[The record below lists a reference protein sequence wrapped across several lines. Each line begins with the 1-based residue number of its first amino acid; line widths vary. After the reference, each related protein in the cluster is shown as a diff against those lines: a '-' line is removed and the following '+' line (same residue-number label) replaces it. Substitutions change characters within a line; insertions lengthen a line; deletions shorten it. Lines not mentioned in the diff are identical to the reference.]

1 MTKVAIIGAGPC
13 GLSMLRSFELAE
25 KNGEKIL
32 KLFVLKSKK
41 IGVAYG
47 IIVGEQDLINTGTLY
62 LTVCIDIFGQMDQK
76 NV

>member
-25 KNGEKIL
+25 KNGEKSL

-41 IGVAYG
+41 IGVVYG
-47 IIVGEQDLINTGTLY
+47 IIVGEQDLINTGILY

-76 NV
+76 SV

>member
-25 KNGEKIL
+25 KMVKKSL

-41 IGVAYG
+41 IGVACG